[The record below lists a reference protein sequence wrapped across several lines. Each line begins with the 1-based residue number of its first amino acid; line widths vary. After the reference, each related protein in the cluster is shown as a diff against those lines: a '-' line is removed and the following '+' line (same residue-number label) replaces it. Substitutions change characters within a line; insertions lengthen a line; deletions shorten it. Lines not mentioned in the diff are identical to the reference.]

1 MSEKND
7 VNYGF
12 DNTLCSVDVSSQDA
26 DEIDI
31 NRVCEEIDETK
42 IEWIDAREKS
52 VLEIKLEE
60 KFELWKTLR

>member
-31 NRVCEEIDETK
+31 NRVCEEIDETQSSCRQK
-42 IEWIDAREKS
+42 QS
-52 VLEIKLEE
+52 QNQVL
-60 KFELWKTLR
+60 RR